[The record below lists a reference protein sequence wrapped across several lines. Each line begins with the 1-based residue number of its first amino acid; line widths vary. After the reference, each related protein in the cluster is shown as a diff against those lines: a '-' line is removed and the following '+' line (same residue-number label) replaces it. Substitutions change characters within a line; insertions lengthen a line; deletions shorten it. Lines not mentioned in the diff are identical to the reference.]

1 MQPDAQRAVE
11 IDIGDAQ
18 VGDLLNSCSGV
29 IEDHEDSPIAERKDS
44 LARQA
49 LEQSLDFVVLKV
61 ISLRR
66 RSAASL
72 SATLFL
78 AAGTT
83 HIASI
88 RHYLAIFSALLLV
101 TMFSV
106 DPGLA
111 QERVCPRG
119 PGINDGLR
127 FATGFLFVVTL
138 AVAALSVGRLRTV
151 FNVPTPLRGAALLAF
166 SLSGSLQAWAMI
178 VNPFFSPVVR
188 LQPECG
194 HRVIA
199 DGPYRF
205 MRHPGYFAMLISI
218 PASALAIGSWL
229 ALLPACFFFFV
240 ILRRACLEDKF
251 LRANLPGYID
261 YANHVPRGPIPRQRA
276 HREDKCRTY
285 NANP

>member
-1 MQPDAQRAVE
+1 MKA
-11 IDIGDAQ
+11 G
-18 VGDLLNSCSGV
+18 LLRLL
-29 IEDHEDSPIAERKDS
+29 IRW
-44 LARQA
+44 A
-49 LEQSLDFVVLKV
+49 L
-61 ISLRR
+61 IT
-66 RSAASL
+66 ASL
-72 SATLFL
+72 SALLVL

-106 DPGLA
+106 DTGLA
-111 QERVCPRG
+111 QERVRPRG
-119 PGINDGLR
+119 PGIDDGLR
-127 FATGFLFVVTL
+127 FATGFLFLVTL

-194 HRVIA
+194 HHVIA

-218 PASALAIGSWL
+218 PASALAIGSL
-229 ALLPACFFFFV
+229 VALIPAIGFAWV
-240 ILRRACLEDKF
+240 IHQRTRIEDQF
-251 LRANLPGYID
+251 LKANLPGYAQ
-261 YANHVPRGPIPRQRA
+261 YTERVPAGFPFIRSA
-276 HREDKCRTY
+276 
-285 NANP
+285 